1 MNEISH
7 NTLNKC
13 SLLVQNSA
21 YYHIFHHSIAFQN
34 YVIEPIEPCMVPA
47 GKIIDFHSSFQ

>member
-1 MNEISH
+1 MNETSH

-13 SLLVQNSA
+13 SLLVHNSA

-47 GKIIDFHSSFQ
+47 GKTIDFS

>member
-13 SLLVQNSA
+13 SLLVHNSA
-21 YYHIFHHSIAFQN
+21 YYHIFHRIAFQN
-34 YVIEPIEPCMVPA
+34 YVIEPIEPCLVPA
-47 GKIIDFHSSFQ
+47 GKTIDFS